1 MTTPLPFFFW
11 REFIF
16 KKTLFEKSKKN
27 PYLVHHPV
35 QGRRDPGAVAAKVP
49 INICRGNGH
58 GSAVL
63 PIGGRGVVVV
73 VVICCAGI
81 GVARTAISSPI
92 RVAVLTT
99 DRHVLGP
106 VRLLWEQRNV
116 IIWIIWEMKL
126 NKQKDIKNKIS
137 INKSVEQIVARR
149 TC

>member
-1 MTTPLPFFFW
+1 MTTPLPFFF
-11 REFIF
+11 FGG
-16 KKTLFEKSKKN
+16 TLFSRKLYLKNRKKN

-58 GSAVL
+58 GSALL

-81 GVARTAISSPI
+81 GVARTAISTPI
-92 RVAVLTT
+92 GVAVLTT

-106 VRLLWEQRNV
+106 VRLL
-116 IIWIIWEMKL
+116 
-126 NKQKDIKNKIS
+126 
-137 INKSVEQIVARR
+137 
-149 TC
+149 